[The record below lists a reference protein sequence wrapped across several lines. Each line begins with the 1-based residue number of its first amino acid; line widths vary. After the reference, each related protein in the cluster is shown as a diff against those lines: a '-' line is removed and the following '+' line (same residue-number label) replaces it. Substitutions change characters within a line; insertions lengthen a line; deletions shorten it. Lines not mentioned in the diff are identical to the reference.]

1 MRPFK
6 AEIQT
11 NDAFGGSKWEGQ
23 FNIKGI
29 DVILFNSIVY
39 SHCSKQI
46 IF

>member
-6 AEIQT
+6 AENQT

-23 FNIKGI
+23 VNIKGI
-29 DVILFNSIVY
+29 DVILFHSIVY